1 MTCWLAQHHA
11 GPCLTR
17 ADGRYDRA
25 HLIPQRRIK
34 ATLRS
39 RGHSAE
45 QIHAALADP
54 RNIVYACRKHHGLLD
69 GKAIRLRA
77 SDYPPELHE
86 FAAEY
91 GFAYDEAR
99 CEWYGLAAPER
110 RAA

>member
-17 ADGRYDRA
+17 ADGQYDRA

-54 RNIVYACRKHHGLLD
+54 RNIVYACRAHHHALD
-69 GKAIRLRA
+69 SKRIRLRA

-91 GFAYDEAR
+91 GFDYDQER
-99 CEWYGLAAPER
+99 CEWYGLAAPEG